1 MIAVV
6 QRTAGPKLKP
16 TAFTN
21 VKVYCIS
28 DPQGGHPYKRDGE
41 ARRKFWKELL
51 RGTNSYITHDLLWVS
66 LTVSC
71 EYHSQPEYT
80 GSVHIFLISTKTV
93 CFTPKRY
100 GEHPP
105 SFWYGC
111 VSPPRMSTCQPVYW
125 RWVLCEVC
133 LHFMT
138 WLLSRVCRWFSRV
151 HLPKLL
157 FSTFDDQNQTQY
169 QRWTVFFCW

>member
-6 QRTAGPKLKP
+6 QRSPGPKLKP

-28 DPQGGHPYKRDGE
+28 DPQGGHLYKRDGE
-41 ARRKFWKELL
+41 DRRKFWKELL
-51 RGTNSYITHDLLWVS
+51 RGTNSYITNDLLWVS

-80 GSVHIFLISTKTV
+80 GSVHIFLISTKTA

-111 VSPPRMSTCQPVYW
+111 LSPGCQPVNP
-125 RWVLCEVC
+125 CIEDEFCAKFVC
-133 LHFMT
+133 ILWPDCYHEFAGDSSECIYRNCFFRPLT
-138 WLLSRVCRWFSRV
+138 IKIKRNTKGGQC
-151 HLPKLL
+151 
-157 FSTFDDQNQTQY
+157 
-169 QRWTVFFCW
+169 FFCW